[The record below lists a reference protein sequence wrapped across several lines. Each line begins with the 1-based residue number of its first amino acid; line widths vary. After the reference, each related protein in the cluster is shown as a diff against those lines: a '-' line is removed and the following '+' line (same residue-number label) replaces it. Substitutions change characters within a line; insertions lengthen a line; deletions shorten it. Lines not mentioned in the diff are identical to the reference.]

1 MTISSALFLDL
12 ALFAILVIAVVVA
25 AKRGFLA
32 TVLKLCGTA
41 LALAISWFA
50 ATGLSDTVFDT
61 FFKNNLIEKTS
72 QMISEGGQ
80 VSIQTVVDKIAAFLP
95 ESLVER
101 LIGSSEQLQGVLDS
115 GTPGV
120 ASQVVDQVI
129 APLFLPIISVV
140 VFFVCFAVTSV
151 IIGFLTSALTNV
163 NNIPIMGALNRTL
176 GIFAGVVLGVV
187 YILLALCA
195 LWAIILI
202 TGNELPYFNNETL
215 SASLFYQ
222 FFSRYNPFI

>member
-12 ALFAILVIAVVVA
+12 VLVVIFAVSVIVA

-32 TVLKLCGTA
+32 TILKRCGTA
-41 LALAISWFA
+41 LALGVSWLA

-61 FFKNNLIEKTS
+61 FFKNNLIEKIS

-80 VSIQTVVDKIAAFLP
+80 VSIQAVVDKFASFLP
-95 ESLVER
+95 DSLVEH
-101 LIGSSEQLQGVLDS
+101 LIGSSEQLQGILESD
-115 GTPGV
+115 TPGV
-120 ASQVVDQVI
+120 AAQVVDQVI

-151 IIGFLTSALTNV
+151 VIGFLVSALTNV
-163 NNIPIMGALNRTL
+163 NHIPIMGGLNRTIGIAAGAVL
-176 GIFAGVVLGVV
+176 GIV

-195 LWAIILI
+195 LWAVIVI
-202 TGNELPYFNNETL
+202 TGDELAYFNSETL
-215 SASLFYQ
+215 SKSW
-222 FFSRYNPFI
+222 FFQIFSTYNPFV